1 MVQVKVNG
9 FAREYPEGTTW
20 LEVAEEYQYQYEDD
34 ILLVRVNGKLQEL
47 HKHVKDCELTFITA
61 RDKPGMTTYQ
71 RSACLIMLKAFYA
84 VAGAENIEKIVI
96 DFSLGKGFFVE
107 ARGSFV
113 LDNDLLIR

>member
-1 MVQVKVNG
+1 MV
-9 FAREYPEGTTW
+9 REYPEGTTW

-61 RDKPGMTTYQ
+61 RDKPGLATYQ

-96 DFSLGKGFFVE
+96 VFHLEGDSLWRSGVTLCWTMTFSSG
-107 ARGSFV
+107 
-113 LDNDLLIR
+113 

>member
-84 VAGAENIEKIVI
+84 VAGAEI
-96 DFSLGKGFFVE
+96 
-107 ARGSFV
+107 
-113 LDNDLLIR
+113 

>member
-61 RDKPGMTTYQ
+61 RDKPI
-71 RSACLIMLKAFYA
+71 R
-84 VAGAENIEKIVI
+84 
-96 DFSLGKGFFVE
+96 E
-107 ARGSFV
+107 APA
-113 LDNDLLIR
+113 